1 MRPLQTSA
9 GEVTLRQ
16 ALPAVPRA
24 GRVLLSLLSRLRHG
38 RLEFVTPEGK
48 CLVFEGDV
56 TGRDAT
62 LRVRDWSVC
71 ADVLKSGDIGFAE
84 AYMAAK
90 WDTPDLAALLELAL
104 QNRDALEMA
113 MRGSWWGKIFYRLR
127 HLMRRNTRG
136 NARRNIHAH
145 YDLGNDFYRAWLDE
159 TMTYSSALFGSEF
172 GLSLED
178 AQLAKYRRILDC
190 LDVQAGDRILEIGC
204 GWGGFAEVAARER
217 GASVHGITLSE
228 EQWTFCSRR
237 MRQAGLDRQVRT
249 EICDYRDVEGQF
261 DFVVSIEMFEAVGE
275 AFWPTYFS
283 AVSDRLR
290 PGGRALIQTIVIADE
305 LFENYRRSTD
315 FIQQYV
321 FPGGMLPSLSV
332 FEQQARRVGLQLGEG
347 HLFGLDY
354 AETLSR
360 WRGSYNAAAGS
371 LRKYGFD
378 AHFERLW
385 NFYLAYCEAGF
396 RAGSIN
402 VAQMELRKF
411 SCANSVAQ
419 MELNNA

>member
-24 GRVLLSLLSRLRHG
+24 GRVLLSLLSRLRNG

-48 CLVFEGDV
+48 RLVFGGDV

-71 ADVLKSGDIGFAE
+71 VDVLKSGDIGFAE
-84 AYMAAK
+84 AYLAAK

-104 QNRDALEMA
+104 QNRDALETA

-127 HLMRRNTRG
+127 HLMRRNTRS

-145 YDLGNDFYRAWLDE
+145 YDLGNEFYRAWLDG

-172 GLSLED
+172 DLSLED

-261 DFVVSIEMFEAVGE
+261 DFVVSIEMLEAVGE
-275 AFWPTYFS
+275 AFWPGYFS

-290 PGGRALIQTIVIADE
+290 PGGRAMIQTIVIADE

-321 FPGGMLPSLSV
+321 FPGGMLPSPSV
-332 FEQQARRVGLQLGEG
+332 FEQQARRVGLQLGER

-354 AETLSR
+354 AETLLR
-360 WRGSYNAAAGS
+360 WRDSYNAAAAS
-371 LRKYGFD
+371 LRQYGFD
-378 AHFERLW
+378 ARFERLW

-402 VAQMELRKF
+402 VAQMELNKW
-411 SCANSVAQ
+411 S
-419 MELNNA
+419 